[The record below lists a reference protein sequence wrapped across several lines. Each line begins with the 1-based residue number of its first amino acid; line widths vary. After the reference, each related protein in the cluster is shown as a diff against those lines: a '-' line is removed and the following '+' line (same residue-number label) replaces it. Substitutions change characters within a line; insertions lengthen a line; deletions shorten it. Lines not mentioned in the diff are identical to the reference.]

1 MIDFLCALGYTLPML
16 ARIYSCAV
24 IGLEGVIVDVE
35 VGIAQGLPGT
45 DTLRLPDKAVQE
57 IRLQIQSAAFYG

>member
-1 MIDFLCALGYTLPML
+1 ML

-57 IRLQIQSAAFYG
+57 GRPRVQFAALYE